1 MTVVSGQLSVVGNNT
16 GAKLMSGKIF
26 VWLLTTVLL
35 STAPTADAQ
44 QTKKVARIGVLS
56 QSNANFMSTQL
67 EAFRQ
72 GLRAFG
78 YVEGQNI
85 AIEYRYA
92 EGKLDRLPDL
102 AVELVR
108 LKVDVIAATSTPAVL
123 AAKNTT
129 KEIPIVFHTLGDP
142 VASGVVAS
150 LAQPGAN
157 ITGLTMGGAELDGKR
172 LELLK
177 DTIPKLSRATI
188 LWNPA
193 SSGIQLR
200 LKETRAAAQALK
212 LQLQSL
218 EVRRPEDIEPAFDA
232 ATRAKTGAMIVT
244 QAPPITNNAKRIVD
258 LAAKHRLP
266 TIYGQRQW
274 PDTGGLMSYG
284 GNIEDGYR
292 QLATHIDK
300 LLKGAK
306 PADIPV
312 ERAMKLELI
321 INLKAAK
328 QIGLTIPPNVLVR
341 ADKVIR

>member
-1 MTVVSGQLSVVGNNT
+1 
-16 GAKLMSGKIF
+16 
-26 VWLLTTVLL
+26 
-35 STAPTADAQ
+35 
-44 QTKKVARIGVLS
+44 
-56 QSNANFMSTQL
+56 
-67 EAFRQ
+67 
-72 GLRAFG
+72 
-78 YVEGQNI
+78 
-85 AIEYRYA
+85 
-92 EGKLDRLPDL
+92 
-102 AVELVR
+102 
-108 LKVDVIAATSTPAVL
+108 
-123 AAKNTT
+123 
-129 KEIPIVFHTLGDP
+129 
-142 VASGVVAS
+142 
-150 LAQPGAN
+150 
-157 ITGLTMGGAELDGKR
+157 MGGAELDGKR

-177 DTIPKLSRATI
+177 DTIPKLSRAAI

-193 SSGIQLR
+193 SSTIQLG

-218 EVRRPEDIEPAFDA
+218 EVRTPEDIEPAFDA
-232 ATRAKTGAMIVT
+232 ATRAKTGALIVT

-292 QLATHIDK
+292 QLATYIDK

>member
-1 MTVVSGQLSVVGNNT
+1 MVRKLSIF
-16 GAKLMSGKIF
+16 IF
-26 VWLLTTVLL
+26 VTVILASVL
-35 STAPTADAQ
+35 FAQAQ
-44 QTKKVARIGVLS
+44 QPKKVARIGVLS

-78 YVEGQNI
+78 YAEGQNI

-108 LKVDVIAATSTPAVL
+108 LKVDIIAATSTPAVL

-157 ITGLTMGGAELDGKR
+157 ITGLTMGGAQLDGKR

-177 DTIPKLSRATI
+177 DTIPKLFRAAI

-193 SSGIQLR
+193 SSVIQSG
-200 LKETRAAAQALK
+200 LKETSAAAQALK

-232 ATRAKTGAMIVT
+232 ATRAKTGAMVVT
-244 QAPPITNNAKRIVD
+244 QAPPITNNATRIVD

-284 GNIEDGYR
+284 GNIEEGYR
-292 QLATHIDK
+292 QLATYIDK

-306 PADIPV
+306 PSDIPV
-312 ERAMKLELI
+312 ERATKLELI

>member
-35 STAPTADAQ
+35 STAPPADAQ

-78 YVEGQNI
+78 YVEEQNI

-92 EGKLDRLPDL
+92 EGKIDRLPDL

-123 AAKNTT
+123 AAKNMT

-150 LAQPGAN
+150 LAQPG
-157 ITGLTMGGAELDGKR
+157 G
-172 LELLK
+172 
-177 DTIPKLSRATI
+177 
-188 LWNPA
+188 
-193 SSGIQLR
+193 
-200 LKETRAAAQALK
+200 
-212 LQLQSL
+212 
-218 EVRRPEDIEPAFDA
+218 
-232 ATRAKTGAMIVT
+232 
-244 QAPPITNNAKRIVD
+244 
-258 LAAKHRLP
+258 
-266 TIYGQRQW
+266 
-274 PDTGGLMSYG
+274 
-284 GNIEDGYR
+284 
-292 QLATHIDK
+292 
-300 LLKGAK
+300 
-306 PADIPV
+306 
-312 ERAMKLELI
+312 
-321 INLKAAK
+321 
-328 QIGLTIPPNVLVR
+328 
-341 ADKVIR
+341 